1 MAFNE
6 SAPWKREL
14 HLCAEILRRGQKRS
28 YSFSDED
35 LELSQWDFWGPQTE
49 DIFQIEKAI
58 LLGCIAV
65 RRLLEMPFK
74 VSTELFHG
82 VEYEVVHFPLKSG
95 EKAPDHWDALVPF
108 EFYDLSSPLKKKIK
122 PRVMCNYFLHSHVQA
137 VYRQPVGMSV
147 AESLVI
153 KEDDPRLDGASMISG
168 MMVTTDLKNESLVL
182 ITLSQLVDCFERVS
196 EDDVSS
202 IHWSRD
208 HEGQVRVD
216 FAGPVD

>member
-14 HLCAEILRRGQKRS
+14 HLCSEILRRSQERS
-28 YSFSDED
+28 YTYSDED

-65 RRLLEMPFK
+65 RRLSEMPFK
-74 VSTELFHG
+74 VSSDLFRG
-82 VEYEVVHFPLKSG
+82 VEYEVVHFPLKPRKG
-95 EKAPDHWDALVPF
+95 APDHWGALVPF
-108 EFYDLSSPLKKKIK
+108 EFYDLSSPLKKKIN

-137 VYRQPVGMSV
+137 AYWQPVGMSV
-147 AESLVI
+147 AESLI
-153 KEDDPRLDGASMISG
+153 IQEDDPRLGGASMISG
-168 MMVTTDLKNESLVL
+168 VMVTTDHKNESLVL
-182 ITLSQLVDCFERVS
+182 IKLSQLADCFERVS

-202 IHWSRD
+202 IRCSRD
-208 HEGQVRVD
+208 RDGKLRVD
-216 FAGPVD
+216 FAGSVN